1 MQNFEIKKFVDL
13 VHSADSEI
21 LHVSVS
27 GGNSGAEVKLTA
39 EQQTDGSY
47 KWKLMIG
54 AYNLIR
60 DGNNVQGS
68 TKDQSYRWTMRL
80 RALHLDYHLAD
91 VRYLERD
98 PESIESA
105 PIKFLINGEIQTG
118 ADVTVSTEHGVT
130 ISKENTFEY
139 GFKETLAIGATVSA
153 KVSAP
158 FGVAEASAELR
169 VDASLE
175 ATQNNVISQTITY
188 YSKDTVTVGPN
199 ASSNITAWVDWEDNG
214 EWPFTALFNIRGTA
228 AKADGDSEADTMT
241 TEEVKLVLQEK
252 GFSGQFLDP
261 KSPVTASAKI
271 NGVMTGAF
279 GVKKHITAT

>member
-1 MQNFEIKKFVDL
+1 
-13 VHSADSEI
+13 
-21 LHVSVS
+21 
-27 GGNSGAEVKLTA
+27 
-39 EQQTDGSY
+39 
-47 KWKLMIG
+47 
-54 AYNLIR
+54 
-60 DGNNVQGS
+60 
-68 TKDQSYRWTMRL
+68 MRL